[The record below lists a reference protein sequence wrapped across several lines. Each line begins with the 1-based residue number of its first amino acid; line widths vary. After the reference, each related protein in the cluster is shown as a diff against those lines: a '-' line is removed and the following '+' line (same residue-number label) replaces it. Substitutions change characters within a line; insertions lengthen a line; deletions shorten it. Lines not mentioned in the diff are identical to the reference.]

1 LQECTLPD
9 KGESQASH
17 SLVTKEPF
25 WYLALQYSA
34 TEEKRETMQ
43 ALNTTPHVIKEPFW
57 YLALQDS
64 STEKIR
70 ETMQALNTTP
80 PRDEGAVLVLGIARL
95 FYRKDKRNN
104 AGTKHPPPRV

>member
-1 LQECTLPD
+1 M
-9 KGESQASH
+9 
-17 SLVTKEPF
+17 TKEPF

-70 ETMQALNTTP
+70 ETM
-80 PRDEGAVLVLGIARL
+80 
-95 FYRKDKRNN
+95 
-104 AGTKHPPPRV
+104 